1 MAVALAIAVVVN
13 GTLASFGLARRP
25 AHEIWPAFAPPG
37 PAIGAIWVVLFAAMG
52 SARWAILRHRGSHA
66 KSDARSIVALIA
78 LALAYP
84 FYTHFVGGYAIEL
97 AGNIVTFVVA
107 LAIVIRCR
115 DTIVAAVC
123 VGAVAVWIGF
133 ATVLVGALVALNGW
147 ST

>member
-1 MAVALAIAVVVN
+1 MMAAVAIAVVAN
-13 GTLASFGLARRP
+13 GMLASFGLARRP
-25 AHEIWPAFAPPG
+25 PHEIWPAFAPPG
-37 PAIGAIWVVLFAAMG
+37 PMIGAIWVVLFAAMG
-52 SARWAILRHRGSHA
+52 AARWAVLRHRGSHA

-84 FYTHFVGGYAIEL
+84 FYTHFVGGYAIEF

-107 LAIVIRCR
+107 SVIVMRCR

-147 ST
+147 YT